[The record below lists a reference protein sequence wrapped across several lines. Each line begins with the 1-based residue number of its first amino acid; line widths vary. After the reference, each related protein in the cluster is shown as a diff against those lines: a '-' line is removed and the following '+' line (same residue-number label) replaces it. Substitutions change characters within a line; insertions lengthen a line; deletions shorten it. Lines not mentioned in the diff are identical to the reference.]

1 MPNVTGSKLQHY
13 SDRICFLNALEG
25 KVTQWKAKTAKK
37 MVFSITCQ

>member
-1 MPNVTGSKLQHY
+1 
-13 SDRICFLNALEG
+13 LEG